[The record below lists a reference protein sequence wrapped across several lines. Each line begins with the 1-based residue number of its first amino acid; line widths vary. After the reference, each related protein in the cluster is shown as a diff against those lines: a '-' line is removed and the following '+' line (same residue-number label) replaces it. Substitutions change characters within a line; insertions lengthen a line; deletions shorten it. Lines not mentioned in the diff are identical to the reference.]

1 MTQPFL
7 KWAGGKGQLLEQ
19 YERFFPARR
28 GGDYYEPFLGS
39 GAVFFRLR
47 DRRLFKRFHLSDANP
62 ELINCYCMVRDRL
75 DDLINRLREHQTQHT
90 HDYYYTVRDL
100 DRDPNWPHADP
111 IERAARLI
119 YLNKTC
125 YNGLWRV
132 NSQGYFNVPMGRYK
146 KPDILNVGRLCAAS
160 AALQDVEL
168 TVRDFEAVLDC
179 VTSRDFVYFDPPYV
193 PLSRSANFTSYYADS
208 FTESDQRRLAY
219 IFASLAS
226 RGTRVMLS
234 NSDTPLVRLL
244 YTNFQMDLVEAR
256 RNINSHSGRRG
267 LIQEIVVLSCRYK

>member
-1 MTQPFL
+1 
-7 KWAGGKGQLLEQ
+7 
-19 YERFFPARR
+19 
-28 GGDYYEPFLGS
+28 
-39 GAVFFRLR
+39 
-47 DRRLFKRFHLSDANP
+47 
-62 ELINCYCMVRDRL
+62 
-75 DDLINRLREHQTQHT
+75 
-90 HDYYYTVRDL
+90 
-100 DRDPNWPHADP
+100 
-111 IERAARLI
+111 
-119 YLNKTC
+119 
-125 YNGLWRV
+125 
-132 NSQGYFNVPMGRYK
+132 
-146 KPDILNVGRLCAAS
+146 
-160 AALQDVEL
+160 
-168 TVRDFEAVLDC
+168 VLDC